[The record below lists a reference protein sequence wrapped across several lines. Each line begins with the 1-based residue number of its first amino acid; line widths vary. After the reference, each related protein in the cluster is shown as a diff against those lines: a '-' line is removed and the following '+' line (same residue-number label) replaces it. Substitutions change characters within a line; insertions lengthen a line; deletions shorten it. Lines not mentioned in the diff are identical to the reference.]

1 MSLMNEMPY
10 RRSKHGGD
18 ATGSLVFD
26 QERNKHR
33 ESGEMPKHTVHPNY
47 GRARAD

>member
-1 MSLMNEMPY
+1 MSVMNEMPY
-10 RRSKHGGD
+10 RRSKRAED

-33 ESGEMPKHTVHPNY
+33 ETGEMPKHTVYPDH
-47 GRARAD
+47 GRSRPD

>member
-1 MSLMNEMPY
+1 MSVMNEMPY
-10 RRSKHGGD
+10 RRGKRSQD

-33 ESGEMPKHTVHPNY
+33 ETGEMPKHTVHPTH
-47 GRARAD
+47 GRAHAD

>member
-1 MSLMNEMPY
+1 MSVMNEMPY
-10 RRSKHGGD
+10 RRSKREHD

-33 ESGEMPKHTVHPNY
+33 DTGEMPQHTVHPHY
-47 GRARAD
+47 GRARGD